1 MTDPWAATLLALP
14 VPLDLLVLALALAID
29 LLFGE
34 PPARIHPTVL
44 IGKTISAAERRAPA
58 ADAAPGAQVAYGVAA
73 AGAIPAAWGAL
84 AWAVSAGLR
93 ELHPLLYLVVAAALF
108 KTTFSVRMLA
118 REAKRIGDLL
128 AAGDLAAARRR
139 MPALVSRETGALTAS
154 QAAAGAI
161 ESVAEN
167 STDSVVGPLLAFA
180 LFGLPGAVVYRAVN
194 TLDSMIGYR
203 GRYEYLGKAS
213 ARLDDLVN
221 LVPARL
227 AAALL
232 WCTAA
237 LLPSMRAA
245 GAWRVAWSHR
255 RRTASPN
262 AGWTIASMAGALGVT
277 LEKPRHYRIGAP
289 APPPDS
295 RHIHQATRALYCAS
309 LLATALAGAVIVL
322 AATLG
327 RAA

>member
-1 MTDPWAATLLALP
+1 MTDLSAVALLS
-14 VPLDLLVLALALAID
+14 
-29 LLFGE
+29 
-34 PPARIHPTVL
+34 PPA
-44 IGKTISAAERRAPA
+44 
-58 ADAAPGAQVAYGVAA
+58 AQVAYGAVVAVLV
-73 AGAIPAAWGAL
+73 PAAWGAL

-93 ELHPLLYLVVAAALF
+93 ELHPLLYVVAAAALF

-118 REAKRIGDLL
+118 REAARIGELL

-139 MPALVSRETGALTAS
+139 MPALVSRETGRMTAS

-203 GRYEYLGKAS
+203 GRYEYLGKAA

-227 AAALL
+227 ATALL

-237 LLPSMRAA
+237 LLPSMRAT
-245 GAWRVAWSHR
+245 GAWRVAWRHR

-262 AGWTIASMAGALGVT
+262 AGWTIAAMAGALGVT
-277 LEKPRHYRIGAP
+277 LEKPGHYRIGEP
-289 APPPDS
+289 APQPDS
-295 RHIHQATRALYCAS
+295 RHIRLATRALYWS
-309 LLATALAGAVIVL
+309 ALFGAAVAGAMIVL
-322 AATLG
+322 SGTLG
-327 RAA
+327 RAT